1 MGAGGREGGGG
12 GCPPPAWS
20 CARSRKRPVGGWEG
34 AGPMGA
40 ASRVVR
46 ARHFTGGGRAPAVW
60 PSGPRAGGG
69 GGPGRM
75 GAASRVVG
83 ARHFTG
89 GCRARVFGPSGHR
102 AVGGRRRCPSKGR
115 RGQER
120 DGYG

>member
-1 MGAGGREGGGG
+1 MSASADCSCRARKGLRALPPASVVMCKVTEAACRGGGG
-12 GCPPPAWS
+12 GGGGGRPPGGS

-46 ARHFTGGGRAPAVW
+46 ARHFTGGCRAP
-60 PSGPRAGGG
+60 
-69 GGPGRM
+69 
-75 GAASRVVG
+75 
-83 ARHFTG
+83 
-89 GCRARVFGPSGHR
+89 VFGPSGHR